1 MSGIK
6 RRHFLQFSGAT
17 LATLGLSQLQ
27 ADRYGQMLAQST
39 PRKRALLVGINR
51 YNDRK
56 WISLE
61 GAENDVQLQKELLV
75 HRFGFAEG
83 DIKLLLGQ
91 DATYEN
97 ILERFQTFLIDWA
110 QPGDVVVFHFSGHG
124 SSVADP
130 ENALGT
136 GRVSTIVPVDS
147 QLPNSYPNTGGE
159 VNDITG
165 HTLWLLMRSLKTE
178 NVTFVLDSCH
188 SGGARKGVLTVRSR
202 PGDEEILKSGVR
214 LFASQTERDFQ
225 KKMMEALGIKDATE
239 LGMLRKAGVP
249 QGIMLSAAQED
260 QSAIDAPFGDTSA
273 GIFTYVLT
281 RYLWQQTGQEP
292 MNQVMVGTIA
302 TTQRILRDVF
312 PTAEVVQQPIS
323 NVRSGSNR
331 DRQPVYFMSSRS
343 TPAEA
348 VITKVSGDK
357 VDLFLGGI
365 DPKSLEAFGKGATFT
380 LPNGQGQVR
389 VESRDQFRAKGMLVQ
404 TGNRGGVQTGAF
416 LQERSRAIPSDLT
429 LRIGLDSSL
438 GQELEAAR
446 QALKAINKRIEP
458 VSMQQQDLH
467 YLLGRVT
474 QEYVQQ
480 LQKLNIKKLPAVG
493 SMALFSPAADL
504 IPGSDGSASERVTDA
519 VNRLKP
525 KLKSLLAARLV
536 KLTLNPTS
544 SKVSVAAAMAVVDE
558 GVIQAEAF
566 TVRGATVAPVSRSRG
581 QATRS
586 ANAQQV
592 KVGTVV
598 QFLIQNNELR
608 DLYSAVLLIN
618 VDGGLSVLSP
628 LPGNEDAPPIPA
640 GQRIQ
645 VPDQNRG
652 ELYRF
657 RVAGDPGV
665 AEVLVIVSTSPMK
678 RAIALLRNLAAEP
691 DRRRGNPVDLDKEP
705 DVAITSLLADL
716 DDGTRGTNAPPV
728 SGANQIDTQ
737 QMAALS
743 ITFEIQ
749 TI

>member
-1 MSGIK
+1 MSQIK

-17 LATLGLSQLQ
+17 LATLGLAQLQ
-27 ADRYGQMLAQST
+27 ADRYSQMLAQST

-61 GAENDVQLQKELLV
+61 GAENDVQLQKELLI
-75 HRFGFAEG
+75 HRFGFTQ
-83 DIKLLLGQ
+83 DNIKLLLGK
-91 DATYEN
+91 DATHDN
-97 ILERFQTFLIDWA
+97 ILTTFKTFLIDWA

-147 QLPNSYPNTGGE
+147 ILPNGYPNSGGE

-178 NVTFVLDSCH
+178 NITFVLDSCH
-188 SGGARKGVLTVRSR
+188 AGGARKGVLTVRAR
-202 PGDEEILKSGVR
+202 PGDGEILQPGVR
-214 LFASQTERDFQ
+214 LLASQTERDFQ
-225 KKMMEALGIKDATE
+225 KQMMAELGIRDAVE
-239 LGMLRKAGVP
+239 LGVLRKAGVP
-249 QGIMLSAAQED
+249 QGIMLSAAQAD

-281 RYLWQQTGQEP
+281 RYLWQQTGLEP
-292 MNQVMVGTIA
+292 MSQVMAGTIA
-302 TTQRILRDVF
+302 TTQRILQSVF
-312 PTAEVVQQPIS
+312 PNSGAIQQPIL

-365 DPKSLEAFGKGATFT
+365 DPKSLEAFGKGAIFT

-389 VESRDQFRAKGMLVQ
+389 VESRDQFRAKGVLVQ
-404 TGNRGGVQTGAF
+404 TGNRGGVQTGAL
-416 LQERSRAIPSDLT
+416 LQERSRAIPTNLT
-429 LRIGLDSSL
+429 LRIGLDPSL

-480 LQKLNIKKLPAVG
+480 LEKLNIKKLPTVG
-493 SMALFSPAADL
+493 SVALFSLAADL
-504 IPGSDGSASERVTDA
+504 IPGSDGSARERVTDA

-536 KLTLNPTS
+536 KLSLNPTS
-544 SKVSVAAAMAVVDE
+544 SQLGVAVAMEVVDR
-558 GVIQAEAF
+558 GMIQAEAF
-566 TVRGATVAPVSRSRG
+566 TVRVARVAPVSRSRG
-581 QATRS
+581 QVAAS
-586 ANAQQV
+586 ANVHRV
-592 KVGTVV
+592 KAGTVV
-598 QFLIQNNELR
+598 RFLIQNNEPR
-608 DLYSAVLLIN
+608 DLYSAVLLIS
-618 VDGGLSVLSP
+618 VDGELSVLSP
-628 LPGNEDAPPIPA
+628 LPGNEDAFPIPA
-640 GQRIQ
+640 GQQIQ
-645 VPDQNRG
+645 VPAPDRG

-657 RVAGDPGV
+657 RIAGDPGV

-678 RAIALLRNLAAEP
+678 RAIALLRTLAAAP
-691 DRRRGNPVDLDKEP
+691 DRRRGTPVELNKDPDEAISCLLQDLGE
-705 DVAITSLLADL
+705 ATRSSETSSIL
-716 DDGTRGTNAPPV
+716 GV
-728 SGANQIDTQ
+728 KQIDTR
-737 QMAALS
+737 QMAGLS
-743 ITFEIQ
+743 ITFEIF
-749 TI
+749 